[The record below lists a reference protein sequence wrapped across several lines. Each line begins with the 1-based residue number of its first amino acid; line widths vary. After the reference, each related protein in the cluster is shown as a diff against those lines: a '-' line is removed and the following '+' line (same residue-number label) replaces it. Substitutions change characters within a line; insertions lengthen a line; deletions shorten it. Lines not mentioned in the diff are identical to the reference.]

1 VQCVSE
7 GKHFFCSLLWNLF
20 KYVTFLIKALV
31 MLFQERVAF
40 AVSLFDRNKMDTDEK
55 IFIKF

>member
-1 VQCVSE
+1 
-7 GKHFFCSLLWNLF
+7 
-20 KYVTFLIKALV
+20 